1 MISLKLGGGLDKVCD
16 FFYPNTKMWN
26 VELLETLFYPCEVEV
41 IRRIYVS
48 SLCHED
54 YLMWPWSPDGSY
66 SVKSAYQM
74 LANEALNL
82 SPSSFDGT

>member
-16 FFYPNTKMWN
+16 LFYPNTKMWN
-26 VELLETLFYPCEVEV
+26 VELLETLFYPWEAEV

-54 YLMWPWSPDGSY
+54 CLAWPWSPNGSY

>member
-1 MISLKLGGGLDKVCD
+1 
-16 FFYPNTKMWN
+16 MWN
-26 VELLETLFYPCEVEV
+26 VELLETLFYPWEAEV

-54 YLMWPWSPDGSY
+54 CLVWLWSPDGSY
-66 SVKSAYQM
+66 SVKSTYQM

-82 SPSSFDGT
+82 SSSSDGT